1 MISFITNAYAA
12 APAVAEQ
19 QAGNPWVSTAIMIAL
34 LVGLYFLMI
43 RPQTKR
49 AKEHRDLVTKLSKGD
64 EVVTSGGIL
73 GKITN
78 ISDDFISLS
87 IAEGIEV
94 KIQRNAI
101 STVLPKGTLKAV

>member
-1 MISFITNAYAA
+1 
-12 APAVAEQ
+12 
-19 QAGNPWVSTAIMIAL
+19 MIAL

-43 RPQTKR
+43 RPQSKR
-49 AKEHRDLVTKLSKGD
+49 AKEHRDLVTKLGKGD
-64 EVVTSGGIL
+64 EVITSGGIL

-78 ISDDFISLS
+78 ISDDFISLV

-94 KIQRNAI
+94 KVQRNAI